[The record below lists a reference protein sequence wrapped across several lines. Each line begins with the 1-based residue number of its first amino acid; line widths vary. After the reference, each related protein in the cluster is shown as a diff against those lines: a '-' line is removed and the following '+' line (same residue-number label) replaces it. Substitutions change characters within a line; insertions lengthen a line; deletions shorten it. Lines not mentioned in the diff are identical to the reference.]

1 MILVYVDHDR
11 GVLDEPSLQAL
22 TFARSLDSD
31 LHAFVAGADGEGVAT
46 ALGEYGVSIAHVAT
60 HDAMKD
66 YTPQAAGRAL
76 AELVTAKAPK
86 VVLATSGA
94 RANEVLAHAATML
107 DEPFAAE
114 CVAITLGSPAVVTRS
129 RWGGNMFEEARVHFG
144 TVLIATVPPFTVAA
158 EPAPTACTVQ
168 TFTPALNDADVA
180 VRVIDRVTGTATGVS
195 LAEAKIIVSGGRG
208 VGAAE
213 NWGPL
218 EDLAGLLNAALGC
231 SRVVTSNGWRPHS
244 EQVGQTGTKVA
255 PDLYIAAGIS
265 GATQHIA
272 GCKKSKT
279 ILAVNTDREAPIMAH
294 ADYAVIGDLHEVL
307 PAIAQAIRAR

>member
-22 TFARSLDSD
+22 TFAKRLDGD
-31 LHAFVAGADGEGVAT
+31 VHAFLAGADGEAVA
-46 ALGEYGVSIAHVAT
+46 ASLGEYGVAVSYVAV
-60 HDAMKD
+60 HDALQD
-66 YTPQAAGRAL
+66 YTPQATARAL
-76 AELVTAKAPK
+76 AELTIAKSAAA
-86 VVLATSGA
+86 VLATSGA
-94 RANEVLAHAATML
+94 RGNEVLAHTAAML

-114 CVAITLGSPAVVTRS
+114 CIEIALGSPAQVTRS
-129 RWGGNMFEEARVHFG
+129 RWGGNMLEEARVHYG
-144 TVLIATVPPFTVAA
+144 KVLVATVPPFTVTAD
-158 EPAPTACTVQ
+158 PAPTACTVQ
-168 TFTPALNDADVA
+168 TFTPTLSDADVA
-180 VRVIDRVTGTATGVS
+180 VRIVDRVAGTATGVS

-272 GCKKSKT
+272 GCKKSKA
-279 ILAVNTDREAPIMAH
+279 ILAVNTDPEAPIMAH

-307 PAIAQAIRAR
+307 PAIASALRSR